1 MIGQTISH
9 YTILEKL
16 GEGGMGVVYKAL
28 DARLDRAVAL
38 KFLPHHLASNI
49 KDKHRFIH
57 EAKAASALDHPNIC
71 TVYDIDET
79 PDGQLFIVMAYYE
92 GQILQEMV
100 RPEETA
106 RVSPLSID
114 NTLSYVVQVAKG
126 LSAAHR
132 KGIIHRDIKSSNIMI
147 TSDDRAVI
155 MDFGLAKHMSGQ
167 TLTKTGGTVGT
178 VPYMSPEQAR
188 GEDVDH
194 RSDIWSL
201 GIVLYEMVTGR
212 VPFASEYSDAVV
224 YAILN
229 EDPKPLASL
238 RADSSAALESVVRKM
253 LAKNPDD
260 RYQGMDEVLLDLEAL
275 HHPTAGLRLPR
286 AAQRFFVRQ
295 RRRVLVGAAVL
306 PAVIASIIAAFLWLS
321 PTHSITAIA
330 VLPLENLS
338 NDREQDPLVAGMHE
352 ALITD
357 LAKLSGLHRVIARSS
372 VMRYSG
378 SNKTLA
384 EFAAELGVD
393 AVITGSVLRSGERVQ
408 VTAHL
413 IQTAGEERLWSERYE
428 RPLGDVLS
436 LQNEIVS
443 AIAQAVKLQLTP
455 QEQERLQSRPQ
466 INPEAYEAYLQGRF
480 QWHKQTPESYDM
492 AEKYYQFALEKE
504 PAYALAYAGLGMV
517 WLMRADA
524 GFRAPAEVF
533 PKAQEYIAK
542 ALELDPGIAE
552 LHVHIAGCKVA
563 IESDWTG
570 AEREFLKAIE
580 LNPNLADAR
589 FFYADFLLSRGR
601 PDEWEPQIKRAL
613 ELDPLNEFNRSFYGW
628 HLNYVRRYD
637 EAIPIFRSLLAT
649 GPNKASNYLGLWG
662 AYYRKQLYD
671 EALTAARGYFLTIGD
686 SAFAESLGAGGG
698 ETAYRT
704 GMRRTGKL
712 MAAESHRRHVP
723 AVRIAR
729 MFAHAGDKDEAFF
742 WLEKAYEAHESPM
755 KRIGVFWD
763 WDDLRAEPRFKDLL
777 RRLKLPDQQISDIQ

>member
-238 RADSSAALESVVRKM
+238 RADWTLRK
-253 LAKNPDD
+253 
-260 RYQGMDEVLLDLEAL
+260 
-275 HHPTAGLRLPR
+275 AGAWWLRR
-286 AAQRFFVRQ
+286 
-295 RRRVLVGAAVL
+295 
-306 PAVIASIIAAFLWLS
+306 
-321 PTHSITAIA
+321 
-330 VLPLENLS
+330 
-338 NDREQDPLVAGMHE
+338 
-352 ALITD
+352 
-357 LAKLSGLHRVIARSS
+357 
-372 VMRYSG
+372 
-378 SNKTLA
+378 
-384 EFAAELGVD
+384 
-393 AVITGSVLRSGERVQ
+393 
-408 VTAHL
+408 
-413 IQTAGEERLWSERYE
+413 
-428 RPLGDVLS
+428 GD
-436 LQNEIVS
+436 
-443 AIAQAVKLQLTP
+443 
-455 QEQERLQSRPQ
+455 
-466 INPEAYEAYLQGRF
+466 
-480 QWHKQTPESYDM
+480 
-492 AEKYYQFALEKE
+492 
-504 PAYALAYAGLGMV
+504 
-517 WLMRADA
+517 
-524 GFRAPAEVF
+524 
-533 PKAQEYIAK
+533 
-542 ALELDPGIAE
+542 
-552 LHVHIAGCKVA
+552 
-563 IESDWTG
+563 
-570 AEREFLKAIE
+570 
-580 LNPNLADAR
+580 
-589 FFYADFLLSRGR
+589 
-601 PDEWEPQIKRAL
+601 
-613 ELDPLNEFNRSFYGW
+613 
-628 HLNYVRRYD
+628 YVC
-637 EAIPIFRSLLAT
+637 PST
-649 GPNKASNYLGLWG
+649 CPS
-662 AYYRKQLYD
+662 
-671 EALTAARGYFLTIGD
+671 
-686 SAFAESLGAGGG
+686 
-698 ETAYRT
+698 
-704 GMRRTGKL
+704 
-712 MAAESHRRHVP
+712 
-723 AVRIAR
+723 
-729 MFAHAGDKDEAFF
+729 
-742 WLEKAYEAHESPM
+742 
-755 KRIGVFWD
+755 
-763 WDDLRAEPRFKDLL
+763 EPR
-777 RRLKLPDQQISDIQ
+777 